1 MAQESKAGSTRTELD
16 SLGEVQVPAAVYW
29 GASTQ
34 RAVENFPIS
43 GLRLPQEFIRA
54 LAVIK
59 RSSAE
64 ANTDLGLLGSDIASA
79 IVRACDEVLAG
90 NFDSQFVVDVFQT
103 GSGTSTNMNMNEVLA
118 RRAREH
124 LGRSADDRNSVHP
137 NDHVNLGQSSNDVI
151 PSAMHLS
158 ALLGIEQRLLPA
170 LKTLETSLGRK
181 ARQFRS
187 VVKTGRTHLQ
197 DATPVTLGQEFGGYA
212 AQVREAARTLRA
224 SSRALNQLALG
235 GTAVGTGINTHPK
248 FAKEACRLIS
258 AKVGLK
264 VRESRNHFRAQSTID
279 DVVRVSA
286 SLRALAISLKKI
298 ADDIRWMGCG
308 PRAGFAELELPEVQP
323 GSSIMPGKVNPVI
336 AESLRMVC
344 AQVQGSDLTISLA
357 GQYDSFELNVMLPV
371 TAYNLLQSIEIL
383 ASSCTNFATRCID
396 GLKATTRGPEL
407 VENGLGL
414 ATALVPKIGYDESA
428 RLAKLAA
435 KSGESIFAV
444 ALRETK
450 LGERALKRLLNPLK
464 LTRPSVTLSK

>member
-1 MAQESKAGSTRTELD
+1 MAQESKPGSTRTERD
-16 SLGEVQVPAAVYW
+16 SLGEVQVPADVYW

-43 GLRLPQEFIRA
+43 GLRLSREFNRA
-54 LAVIK
+54 LAIIK
-59 RSSAE
+59 RSAAE
-64 ANTDLGLLGSDIASA
+64 ANTSLGLLGSDISRA
-79 IVRACDEVLAG
+79 IVRACDEVLEG
-90 NFDSQFVVDVFQT
+90 KFDSHFVVDVFQT

-124 LGRSADDRNSVHP
+124 LSRSPDDRNSVHP

-151 PSAMHLS
+151 PSALHLS
-158 ALLGIEQRLLPA
+158 ALLGIEDKLLPA
-170 LKTLETSLGRK
+170 LKVLEASLANK
-181 ARQFRS
+181 ARQFRT

-212 AQVREAARTLRA
+212 AQVREAAKAIRTA
-224 SSRALNQLALG
+224 SRGLTRLALG
-235 GTAVGTGINTHPK
+235 GTAVGTGINTHPR
-248 FAKEACRLIS
+248 FAKTACCLIS
-258 AKVGLK
+258 AQVGK
-264 VRESRNHFRAQSTID
+264 KMRESSNHFRSQSTID
-279 DVVRVSA
+279 DVVLVSA
-286 SLRALAISLKKI
+286 SLRVLAISLKKI

-344 AQVQGSDLTISLA
+344 AQVQGNDLTISLS

-371 TAYNLLQSIEIL
+371 TAHNLLQSIEIL
-383 ASSCTNFATRCID
+383 SNSCTNFALKCID

-414 ATALVPKIGYDESA
+414 ATALVPKIGYDEAA

-435 KSGESIFAV
+435 KSGESIFTV

-464 LTRPSVTLSK
+464 LTRPSATLST